1 MQRPTTRPLT
11 SGWPLPRVHSVA
23 KPFALAVAALTLLTT
38 ITPATLLGVTHAQ
51 GATAPAAPAA
61 PQPLLPDLRVLEP
74 SSLYIVAPT
83 EEDDEK
89 RLKFATV
96 LWNAGPG
103 VLEVH
108 GSTDPDTDEI
118 SVQQVL
124 YGEGGLQI
132 PGGIVGRF
140 NFEHRHGHLHL
151 GEFARYE
158 LWSVAED
165 GSLLELV
172 ALNDKVGFCLMDNVL
187 IDEELTIGD
196 GEPKYP
202 IECGGDVQG
211 ISPGYGDIYVAQ
223 LYEQDLVIT
232 DLPDG
237 RYALIN
243 TVNPAGVIVETTTEN
258 NSAMVYLVL
267 EGDEVRVD

>member
-1 MQRPTTRPLT
+1 MSAAPF
-11 SGWPLPRVHSVA
+11 GVA
-23 KPFALAVAALTLLTT
+23 
-38 ITPATLLGVTHAQ
+38 HAQ
-51 GATAPAAPAA
+51 AATAPAP
-61 PQPLLPDLRVLEP
+61 PQPLLPDLQVLGP
-74 SSLYIVAPT
+74 SSLYIVPAT
-83 EEDDEK
+83 DEDEK

-108 GSTDPDTDEI
+108 GSTGPDTDEI

-132 PGGIVGRF
+132 PGGTVGRF
-140 NFEHRHGHLHL
+140 DFEQRHGHLHL
-151 GEFARYE
+151 ADFARYE
-158 LWSVAED
+158 LWTVAED

-202 IECGGDVQG
+202 IDCGGDVQG

-237 RYALIN
+237 HYALIN
-243 TVNPAGVIVETTTEN
+243 TVNPGGVIVETTTEN

-267 EGDEVRVD
+267 EGDEVRVE